1 MKIFR
6 DSELK
11 DELEEII
18 DLGIVDA
25 GDIKTFEFWLLNDTP
40 DELTKLTYE
49 LRKIDRETNKVTK
62 EISEEAKVLS
72 APEGLKS
79 HDSGSIIIEYAP
91 LVTIELG
98 LKVSLKIN
106 GKKIVD

>member
-25 GDIKTFEFWLLNDTP
+25 GDVKTFEFWLLNDTP

-49 LRKIDRETNKVTK
+49 LRKIDRKIDEVTQ
-62 EISEEAKVLS
+62 EISEEAKVIS

-79 HDSGSIIIEYAP
+79 HASNSIIIEYAP
-91 LVTIELG
+91 LVTIERG
-98 LKVSLKIN
+98 LRVQLHFE
-106 GKKIVD
+106 GKRIVD